1 MPIAPIRSAFIQR
14 FRSDNRLAIIGPLSS
29 GKRIHIGDV
38 FEFGSVAHRAAEDA
52 GFAPSR
58 HHRSQLPRH
67 PPPQSQPMRPPSY
80 KLCVTRRLSSACIE
94 GEPKLR
100 GDGVFT
106 NSPSLF
112 H

>member
-1 MPIAPIRSAFIQR
+1 MPITPIRSAFIQR

-58 HHRSQLPRH
+58 HHRSHCQGTLRPNR
-67 PPPQSQPMRPPSY
+67 SQ
-80 KLCVTRRLSSACIE
+80 CDRLH
-94 GEPKLR
+94 
-100 GDGVFT
+100 T
-106 NSPSLF
+106 NF
-112 H
+112 A